1 MQHLFKK
8 LREDV
13 LKWREGGYPCQDY
26 SLIGGGATLGTRC
39 VGKLAT
45 ISNSIWKKWD
55 WLFANSQGTLSKLT
69 SEAIGE
75 YRSGQTQET

>member
-45 ISNSIWKKWD
+45 ISNSI
-55 WLFANSQGTLSKLT
+55 
-69 SEAIGE
+69 
-75 YRSGQTQET
+75 